1 MESIFFTKQKQ
12 SLPDVLV
19 NGCSRKNWNWNWLK
33 NTCKAVVFDKNSFTK
48 RVLLCVKSVRIRS
61 YSGPYFLAFWLNTE
75 RYRVSLYIHS
85 DCREIRTGIA
95 LNTDTSHAVT
105 MPSQKI
111 LLWRSYYEFSQF
123 FSENQFFET
132 LLSDYFEWDRIF
144 YVPTRRGHISEST
157 TVKPPNSIFLRPVDA
172 RYSEISLYISI
183 WTITWL

>member
-1 MESIFFTKQKQ
+1 MRQLLHHIFMW
-12 SLPDVLV
+12 P
-19 NGCSRKNWNWNWLK
+19 
-33 NTCKAVVFDKNSFTK
+33 NTFSC
-48 RVLLCVKSVRIRS
+48 L
-61 YSGPYFLAFWLNTE
+61 LNTE

-183 WTITWL
+183 WTIAWL